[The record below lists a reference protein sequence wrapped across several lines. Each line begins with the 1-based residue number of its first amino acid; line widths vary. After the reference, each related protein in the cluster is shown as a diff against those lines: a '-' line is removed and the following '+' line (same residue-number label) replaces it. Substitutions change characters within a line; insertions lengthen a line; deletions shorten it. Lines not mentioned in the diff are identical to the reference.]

1 MIMKGRLVALK
12 GDKNNGCVGGP
23 WETSGYP
30 WGPAER
36 DRRVY
41 LVSNCWD
48 QTKKYGTIINYVR
61 VDWRLKLFRRQHQAW
76 CVIWYVCTEKHRE
89 REREKE

>member
-1 MIMKGRLVALK
+1 MKGRLVALK

-41 LVSNCWD
+41 LVSNC
-48 QTKKYGTIINYVR
+48 
-61 VDWRLKLFRRQHQAW
+61 
-76 CVIWYVCTEKHRE
+76 
-89 REREKE
+89 